1 MKLIH
6 LSDLHI
12 GRQLNGYSLKE
23 SQEAV
28 FSQIAEYVSQI
39 KPDAILICGDIYDRA
54 VPAADAYTVF
64 ERFLNQLKAA
74 GGQARILVI
83 AGNHDSP
90 ERLAYSSS
98 FLKKHGIIISVFPPS
113 GENEYLEKVTLED
126 AWGPVHFYLFPF
138 IRPGHVRH
146 LFAESKVTGYENAF
160 RGVLGREQIDESQ
173 RNVILAHQFFTAK
186 GKEVQ
191 LCDSETAVAMAGG
204 LDQIDVSAL
213 AAFDY
218 AALGHLHGPQRMGEE
233 RFRYCGTPYK
243 YSVSE
248 EHHRKSVTL
257 VTLEEKGKPPVI
269 ETLPLT
275 CEPEV
280 RRLRGTL
287 EELKELSL
295 KGFSHD
301 YVSLTLTDE
310 NEVFDFREQLEEC
323 YERILEIRIDNT
335 RTRARMEFEEEAFET
350 LSPLEAFRSFYQ
362 SVRKCPM
369 TAKQEEIMAQ
379 IVEEAGEE
387 LQR

>member
-1 MKLIH
+1 MKLFH

-12 GRQLNGYSLKE
+12 GRHLNGYSLKE

-28 FSQIAEYVSQI
+28 FSQIAEYVSKK
-39 KPDAILICGDIYDRA
+39 KPDVILVCGDIYDRA

-64 ERFLNQLKAA
+64 EQFLNQLKAA
-74 GGQARILVI
+74 GEEVPILVI

-98 FLKKHGIIISVFPPS
+98 FLRKHQIIISAFPPA
-113 GENEYLEKVTLED
+113 GEDEYLQKVTFED
-126 AWGPVHFYLFPF
+126 QWGPVHFYLFPF

-146 LFAESKVTGYENAF
+146 LFAESKVTGYESAF
-160 RGVLGREQIDESQ
+160 RGVLDREQIDESQ

-186 GKEVQ
+186 GNEVQ

-213 AAFDY
+213 TAFDY
-218 AALGHLHGPQRMGEE
+218 AALGHIHGPQRVGEE

-248 EHHRKSVTL
+248 EHHRKSVTF
-257 VTLEEKGKPPVI
+257 VTLGEKGTAPVI
-269 ETLPLT
+269 ELLPLA

-287 EELKELSL
+287 EELKEMALQ
-295 KGFSHD
+295 GFAGD

-310 NEVFDFREQLEEC
+310 TEVFDFREQLEEC

-335 RTRARMEFEEEAFET
+335 RTRAKMEFEDEAFET

-369 TAKQEEIMAQ
+369 TEKQEEIMAQ